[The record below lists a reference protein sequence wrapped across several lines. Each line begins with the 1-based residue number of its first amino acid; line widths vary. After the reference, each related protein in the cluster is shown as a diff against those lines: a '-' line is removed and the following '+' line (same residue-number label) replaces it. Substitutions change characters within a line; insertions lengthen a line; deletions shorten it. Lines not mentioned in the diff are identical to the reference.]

1 MTNSKRLYNKF
12 AIVSYASID
21 DIKEICAEHN
31 DQLIGWA
38 TIEHNR
44 DKDENGN
51 NKEWHRHLVLYCKRS
66 MCPDTIKKWFVHCK
80 DAKGEFANTLVQYKH
95 TCRKQDG
102 TVEEQTI
109 DLAGATFYLVHE
121 DKQGNP
127 LPNKWHYS
135 WGEVYGNNI
144 DVLKNWTY
152 GTKET
157 TERKDNSFE
166 ILEQV
171 MAGASPYELAKR
183 YGRDFIMNYRK
194 YADLAFVIHEQREYQ
209 ERQKAEREQEMAMLI
224 YSTNAEPTAEYVRS
238 CMEDEIERLHAILR
252 ANDIKY

>member
-44 DKDENGN
+44 DEDENGN
-51 NKEWHRHLVLYCKRS
+51 DKAWHRHLVLYCKRS
-66 MCPDTIKKWFVHCK
+66 MSPDTIKKWFVHCK

-121 DKQGNP
+121 DKQGKP
-127 LPNKWHYS
+127 LAPKWHYS
-135 WGEVYGNNI
+135 WDEVFGNNI

-157 TERKDNSFE
+157 TERKDNTFE

-171 MAGASPYELAKR
+171 IAGVSPYELAKR
-183 YGRDFIMNYRK
+183 YGRDYIMNFRK
-194 YADLAFVIHEQREYQ
+194 YVDLATCICEEAYYQ
-209 ERQKAEREQEMAMLI
+209 EQQKAELEQEMANLI
-224 YSTNAEPTAEYVRS
+224 YGADAEPMFEA
-238 CMEDEIERLHAILR
+238 IERRMQEEINRLRAMLR